1 MSASFPAE
9 VGRETGKRIVLLVF
23 R

>member
-9 VGRETGKRIVLLVF
+9 VGRETGKLIVLLVF